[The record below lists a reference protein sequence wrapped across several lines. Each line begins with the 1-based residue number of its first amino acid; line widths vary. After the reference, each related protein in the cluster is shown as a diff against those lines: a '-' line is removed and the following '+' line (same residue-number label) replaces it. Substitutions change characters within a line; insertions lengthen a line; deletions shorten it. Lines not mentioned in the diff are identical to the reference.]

1 MRVQQIGTLEELAP
15 FAPHWDRLVERSG
28 YKLPFSTFA
37 WCNSWWHH
45 LARNRASVR
54 DRLSIRAV
62 WDDRGELA
70 AVAPFILTQRPAS
83 GPLRV
88 RWLHFLGPD
97 PGITEVPGMVCLPEM
112 ERQASSALLGDLQEN
127 VGNWDWIRWSGLKPD
142 SVATEVIG
150 EHPRLQWSCDVP
162 AYLLTL
168 PSSWEEFRG
177 RLPRNIKESLRK
189 CYNSLQRDG
198 HAFEFVVTERP
209 DEMTT
214 ALGHFFRLHSARASV
229 AGTVRHADIFDSNV
243 RRDFLIEVSESLAQ
257 RRAVRIFA
265 VKIAGRFVAM
275 RIGFIVDDTMYLYY
289 SGFDPAWSKYSVMTT
304 VVAESIKWAIA
315 SGLRTINLSTGNDIS
330 KTRWRPT
337 EISYREAIQISPSI
351 RAHAAHALYQS
362 VRAAA
367 GVFDSGLSGNGNG
380 RVKWRSG
387 KRLAVT
393 VGGTLNAADPF

>member
-1 MRVQQIGTLEELAP
+1 
-15 FAPHWDRLVERSG
+15 
-28 YKLPFSTFA
+28 
-37 WCNSWWHH
+37 
-45 LARNRASVR
+45 
-54 DRLSIRAV
+54 
-62 WDDRGELA
+62 
-70 AVAPFILTQRPAS
+70 
-83 GPLRV
+83 
-88 RWLHFLGPD
+88 
-97 PGITEVPGMVCLPEM
+97 
-112 ERQASSALLGDLQEN
+112 
-127 VGNWDWIRWSGLKPD
+127 
-142 SVATEVIG
+142 
-150 EHPRLQWSCDVP
+150 VP

-198 HAFEFVVTERP
+198 HTFEFVAIERP
-209 DEMTT
+209 EEMTT
-214 ALGHFFRLHSARASV
+214 TLGHFFRLHSARASV
-229 AGTVRHADIFDSNV
+229 AGTVRHADIFDSDV
-243 RRDFLIEVSESLAQ
+243 RRDFLIELSETLAK
-257 RRAVRIFA
+257 RRAVRIFGLR
-265 VKIAGRFVAM
+265 IAGRFVAM

-387 KRLAVT
+387 ERLAVT
-393 VGGTLNAADPF
+393 VGGTLTAADPF